1 MIGDRRT
8 RQGRFAPGYSGN
20 GRGRPKKPRQASPFE
35 IILDKRMMV
44 TQGGQ
49 EREMSV
55 DEALLWKTFQE
66 ALAGSKMACRV
77 VLKKIEKRDKAILA
91 KQPQPDYGFE
101 VLQERP
107 CQAFDYEV
115 LEILGIA
122 RRDGLDHWQLEAW
135 ASELGAKKRLGKDDR
150 FAMG

>member
-1 MIGDRRT
+1 MISDRRT

-35 IILDKRMMV
+35 ILLDKRMIV

-66 ALAGSKMACRV
+66 ALAGNTMARRV

-91 KQPQPDYGFE
+91 KQPQPGTDVE
-101 VLQERP
+101 VLEESP
-107 CQAFDYEV
+107 CQEFDYEV

-122 RRDGLDHWQLEAW
+122 RRDALDHWQLEGW
-135 ASELGAKKRLGKDDR
+135 AAELGAKRLGKDDS
-150 FAMG
+150 FARG